1 MTRPGAF
8 PWGNMWRR
16 DMIRKILAAA
26 LAASLSLAGAYSAAA
41 QETGKVGVVVKI
53 GGIPWFNAMEA
64 GIKERGEELGVDAFM
79 VGPTSADPA
88 LQVRAI
94 EDLIAQN
101 VKVIG
106 VVPNDA
112 KVLEPVLT
120 KAREKGIIVIT
131 HESPSQKGADWDF
144 ELASATG
151 FGEAHAKLL
160 AEKMGGK
167 GEYAVFVGSLT
178 VPLHNAWADAAIEY
192 IKKNHPEMTLVGD
205 RYGVAE
211 DVDKSRSTALDLIS
225 AHPNLK
231 GFLAFGSQGPIG
243 AGRAIEERRK
253 VGEIFV
259 LGPFSPGQ
267 GQKLIKSDAISGGF
281 MWNPKQAGEVF
292 VTLADK
298 LMKGE
303 EIKDGEEI
311 EGLGVIHP
319 DFENRNIIVDQ
330 LVPINKE
337 TVADLAAMGL

>member
-1 MTRPGAF
+1 MQKF
-8 PWGNMWRR
+8 
-16 DMIRKILAAA
+16 LVAA
-26 LAASLSLAGAYSAAA
+26 LAASLSLATATMVYA
-41 QETGKVGVVVKI
+41 QEKGKVGVVVKI

-64 GIKERGEELGVDAFM
+64 GILEQGKKLGVDATM
-79 VGPTSADPA
+79 IGPTSADPA

-94 EDLIAQN
+94 EDLIAQG

-106 VVPNDA
+106 VVPNDS

-120 KAREKGIIVIT
+120 KARENGIIVIT
-131 HESPSQKGADWDF
+131 HESPNQKGADWDF

-151 FGEAHAKLL
+151 FGEAHGKLL

-178 VPLHNAWADAAIEY
+178 VPLHNAWADAAIAY
-192 IKKNHPEMTLVGD
+192 IQKNHPDMKLVGD

-225 AHPNLK
+225 ANPGLK

-243 AGRAIEERRK
+243 AGRAVQERRK

-267 GQKLIKSDAISGGF
+267 GQKLVKADAISGGF

-303 EIKDGEEI
+303 QPKDGEEV
-311 EGLGVIHP
+311 EGLGVIRP
-319 DFENRNIIVDQ
+319 DFKNRNIIVDQ
-330 LVPINKE
+330 LVSINKD
-337 TVADLAAMGL
+337 TVADLAALGL